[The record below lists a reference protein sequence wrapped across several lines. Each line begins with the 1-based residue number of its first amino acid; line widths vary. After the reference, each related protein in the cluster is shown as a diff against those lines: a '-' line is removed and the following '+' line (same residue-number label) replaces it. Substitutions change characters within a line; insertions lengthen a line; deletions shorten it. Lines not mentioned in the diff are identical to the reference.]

1 MRPCGP
7 GPAPP
12 APPAAG
18 LSRCHVRP
26 QRRGAG
32 PGARPA
38 GGAERAERSCRLSS
52 SAARGALQPPRR
64 RRRRLSLPQAGCCPR
79 SPSAVQRSLGLRLLP
94 APGAARAVQV
104 IALSRKLEAERR
116 APGFPRPLPA
126 PSAARAGPRA
136 RDAPPRG
143 TVPTAGRPFAASA
156 GRNGSPPFTWV
167 PDPGWGPGR
176 REPAPFCLGFPALR
190 AVSTP
195 SGRALGTGSFRAG
208 KDGKQVELPDI
219 FAKPVLGAQAQI
231 QEDFVGKAA
240 TLWPDSKHVPGLGGW
255 GLGNSPGSPLTF
267 SSPRS
272 RPCEYPALSSWAE
285 LVVLSPAFTVWAI
298 TSVPA
303 SSLLCPT
310 DGLSE
315 LLTVPGTTLFS
326 VTANVNEWLNGQPDS
341 MLLRLSLS
349 EKP

>member
-52 SAARGALQPPRR
+52 SAARGALQPPHR
-64 RRRRLSLPQAGCCPR
+64 RRRRLSLPRAGCCPR

-104 IALSRKLEAERR
+104 TALPRKLEAERR

-143 TVPTAGRPFAASA
+143 TVPTAGRPFAAPA

-167 PDPGWGPGR
+167 PDPGWSPGR
-176 REPAPFCLGFPALR
+176 REQAPLCLGFPALQ
-190 AVSTP
+190 AVSTQ
-195 SGRALGTGSFRAG
+195 SGRVLGTGVPNLITPGFSL
-208 KDGKQVELPDI
+208 VESG
-219 FAKPVLGAQAQI
+219 VR
-231 QEDFVGKAA
+231 QEVVK
-240 TLWPDSKHVPGLGGW
+240 WKH
-255 GLGNSPGSPLTF
+255 S
-267 SSPRS
+267 
-272 RPCEYPALSSWAE
+272 C
-285 LVVLSPAFTVWAI
+285 
-298 TSVPA
+298 
-303 SSLLCPT
+303 
-310 DGLSE
+310 
-315 LLTVPGTTLFS
+315 
-326 VTANVNEWLNGQPDS
+326 
-341 MLLRLSLS
+341 
-349 EKP
+349 K